1 MNTFGG
7 LENWGAWM
15 NCAFAQ
21 TSSPEGH
28 LEREK
33 GWADLAFLSLELSK
47 VLPILLAQAGLY
59 FLTLEASSGCMPRSR
74 HADSIQVTPY
84 QMCGRIGPRATES
97 TEPSFRRDFPTLG
110 CRRVLCGCAFHSP
123 ELTVFI
129 IKLLTPPVHSGKL
142 RC

>member
-1 MNTFGG
+1 
-7 LENWGAWM
+7 M
-15 NCAFAQ
+15 NCALAQ
-21 TSSPEGH
+21 TSSPEGGNRH

-33 GWADLAFLSLELSK
+33 GWADLASLSLELSK

-74 HADSIQVTPY
+74 HADSIQITSY

-97 TEPSFRRDFPTLG
+97 TVPSFRRDFPTSG